1 MHITYDAEADVL
13 YIELQAVPARDTID
27 IEEGVSV
34 LVDEDGHIVSL
45 EVLDSRARLG
55 TAVHDSAVAIEQLAP
70 ARAEKVAER
79 SPPATR
85 DLVAAGG

>member
-45 EVLDSRARLG
+45 EVLD
-55 TAVHDSAVAIEQLAP
+55 
-70 ARAEKVAER
+70 ARAVGHCGA
-79 SPPATR
+79 
-85 DLVAAGG
+85 

>member
-45 EVLDSRARLG
+45 EVLDARARLG
-55 TAVHDSAVAIEQLAP
+55 AVVHDSAVAIEQLAP
-70 ARAEKVAER
+70 TTAEKVAER
-79 SPPATR
+79 SAGQPPETW
-85 DLVAAGG
+85 

>member
-1 MHITYDAEADVL
+1 MQITYDAEADVF
-13 YIELQAVPARDTID
+13 YIELRAVPARDTID

-34 LVDEDGHIVSL
+34 LVGEDGHIVSL
-45 EVLDSRARLG
+45 EVLDARERLG
-55 TAVHDSAVAIEQLAP
+55 AVVHDSAVAIEQLAP
-70 ARAEKVAER
+70 ARAEKVAEQ

>member
-1 MHITYDAEADVL
+1 MQITYDAEADVFS
-13 YIELQAVPARDTID
+13 IELRAVPARDTID

-45 EVLDSRARLG
+45 EVLDARTRLG
-55 TAVHDSAVAIEQLAP
+55 AVVQDSAVAIEQLAP
-70 ARAEKVAER
+70 TTAEKVAER
-79 SPPATR
+79 GSPATR

>member
-1 MHITYDAEADVL
+1 MQITYDAEADVF

-45 EVLDSRARLG
+45 EVLDARARLG
-55 TAVHDSAVAIEQLAP
+55 AVVHDSAVAIEQLAP
-70 ARAEKVAER
+70 PTAEKVAER